1 MLSLFMWDMKVE
13 ITAGRMHNSLTQ
25 FMHFFCKKA
34 TFKFIPERI
43 TKESSLSF
51 EWTLYS
57 LSYMFGING
66 GSEFS
71 TVVCRVPKAEG
82 CKVPPPPKKKPL
94 PTKTYLNLSPAVL
107 VFSRHPLLYE
117 EWISSNWSVK
127 NFFQSEDFS
136 INFVFNS
143 EMFSKIKTY
152 ACWSDST
159 FFWSLDQKVRRRVE
173 LKVMDHLD

>member
-34 TFKFIPERI
+34 TFIPERI

-57 LSYMFGING
+57 LPYMFGING
-66 GSEFS
+66 RGSEFS

-82 CKVPPPPKKKPL
+82 CKVPPPPKKSPFRPRLTLTCLPL
-94 PTKTYLNLSPAVL
+94 SLFLADILCCMKNE
-107 VFSRHPLLYE
+107 SRRIDL
-117 EWISSNWSVK
+117 WK
-127 NFFQSEDFS
+127 
-136 INFVFNS
+136 
-143 EMFSKIKTY
+143 
-152 ACWSDST
+152 T
-159 FFWSLDQKVRRRVE
+159 FFKAKILVSTSFLIVKCFQK
-173 LKVMDHLD
+173 

>member
-34 TFKFIPERI
+34 TFIPERI

-82 CKVPPPPKKKPL
+82 CKVPPPPPQKKSPIRPRLTLTCLPL
-94 PTKTYLNLSPAVL
+94 SLFLADILCCMKNESRRIDLWKT
-107 VFSRHPLLYE
+107 
-117 EWISSNWSVK
+117 
-127 NFFQSEDFS
+127 FFQSEDFS
-136 INFVFNS
+136 INFVFIVKWFQN
-143 EMFSKIKTY
+143 
-152 ACWSDST
+152 
-159 FFWSLDQKVRRRVE
+159 
-173 LKVMDHLD
+173 